1 MVQMKGLMTKRAIQT
16 MRNWIMYLLMV
27 SEKGKTTSLSRI
39 KKISFYFCACALDQ
53 SLTPIALAIMSNLI
67 INAFDFT
74 DDETEVPALLMT
86 LEDYPVM

>member
-1 MVQMKGLMTKRAIQT
+1 M
-16 MRNWIMYLLMV
+16 
-27 SEKGKTTSLSRI
+27 
-39 KKISFYFCACALDQ
+39 SFFSCACALDQ